1 MVGTRVQD
9 NRILDLF
16 KIVQFCSKCC
26 KVRLYGVLLR
36 SIFIKKKKKNGDKM
50 GLLEFEH
57 PNYLYLKKEISSLSA
72 GILEG
77 GLRTYVD

>member
-1 MVGTRVQD
+1 
-9 NRILDLF
+9 
-16 KIVQFCSKCC
+16 
-26 KVRLYGVLLR
+26 
-36 SIFIKKKKKNGDKM
+36 M